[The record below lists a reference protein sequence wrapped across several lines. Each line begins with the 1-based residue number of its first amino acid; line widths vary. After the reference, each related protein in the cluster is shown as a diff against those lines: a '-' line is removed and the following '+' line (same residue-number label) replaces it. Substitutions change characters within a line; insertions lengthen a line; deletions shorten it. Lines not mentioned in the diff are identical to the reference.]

1 MIHTIHRYRHT
12 NTYTLKHRDT
22 QTDETSITMLQ
33 NAHSPNFVLSFPNVA
48 ISLGM
53 ETHRYNNNNKNN
65 NNPMSPNFAEE
76 KDGVRAS

>member
-1 MIHTIHRYRHT
+1 
-12 NTYTLKHRDT
+12 
-22 QTDETSITMLQ
+22 MLQ